1 MSRLHQ
7 KLWYEKK
14 SREVSNSQKY
24 IYFSSLR
31 SLFWFFDYNKQCIEL
46 HHHFGSNQ
54 EYFANLS
61 WRNECPWNKSCI
73 VILDVSDTRIHEDI
87 EYLDYI
93 FARKSKYVM
102 AILLNF
108 PLQSQLNPKQV
119 TKLSK
124 SAVKTISSLLF
135 ENGGVLSMFDKIT
148 WKFVKMAD
156 ELCFR
161 IRKDE
166 LFFYSLSDFLQWR
179 PKKPLPF
186 PHERSDMILAV
197 KL

>member
-1 MSRLHQ
+1 MSSWIHESLTSEIMIR
-7 KLWYEKK
+7 EKK
-14 SREVSNSQKY
+14 AWSFRKY

-31 SLFWFFDYNKQCIEL
+31 SLFWFFDCNKQCIEL

-87 EYLDYI
+87 EYLYYI

-108 PLQSQLNPKQV
+108 PLQSQLNLKQV

-124 SAVKTISSLLF
+124 SVEKNNFIFNLKM
-135 ENGGVLSMFDKIT
+135 GVFLMFNKIT

-156 ELCFR
+156 EL
-161 IRKDE
+161 
-166 LFFYSLSDFLQWR
+166 
-179 PKKPLPF
+179 
-186 PHERSDMILAV
+186 M
-197 KL
+197 